1 MTVRMIHPELPG
13 QTYDAQPSQVP
24 HLQETGWSE
33 APDQD
38 EHGEV
43 WPVEAQRFGGQSS
56 VRIHH
61 PETGGTAVVAAS
73 ALPYHRERG
82 WQVVGEESEAEAVSL
97 AEATG
102 LPDLADALDA
112 MTVEQLR
119 DEARAVG
126 LPVSGTKAELVERL
140 RNQPAN
146 EEAEE

>member
-1 MTVRMIHPELPG
+1 MLHPDLPG

-24 HLQETGWSE
+24 HLQETGWEE

-43 WPVEAQRFGGQSS
+43 WPVEAQRFGGQES

-82 WQVVGEESEAEAVSL
+82 WQVVGEEEAEAVSL

-102 LPDLADALDA
+102 LPDLADGLDGL
-112 MTVEQLR
+112 TVEELR
-119 DEARAVG
+119 EELRARSLA
-126 LPVSGTKAELVERL
+126 VSGSKAELVERL
-140 RNQPAN
+140 RAQQAS
-146 EEAEE
+146 EEGAE

>member
-1 MTVRMIHPELPG
+1 MTVRMIHPDLPG

-43 WPVEAQRFGGQSS
+43 WPVEAQRFGGQES

-61 PETGGTAVVAAS
+61 PETGGSAVVAAS

-82 WQVVGEESEAEAVSL
+82 WQVVGEEGEVAPPSL
-97 AEATG
+97 AGATG
-102 LPDLADALDA
+102 LPDLADGLDGL
-112 MTVEQLR
+112 TVEELREQLR
-119 DEARAVG
+119 DRSLA
-126 LPVSGTKAELVERL
+126 VSGSKAELVERL
-140 RNQPAN
+140 RAASV
-146 EEAEE
+146 EEA